1 AMTAVPLRSGGPANA
16 IPGTASALAPTTR
29 VRRFI
34 IRSPHR
40 TEHACNERSIVS
52 RNDLAVREVKERR
65 LKSPP
70 EQRDRST
77 LTLLVESL
85 QDRANP
91 TKTDSGRHACRPI
104 GSDRLHAAGWPMY
117 RPQIDVASRKTNSTR
132 PDLFHGRASRPIT
145 RRFIAGSIC

>member
-1 AMTAVPLRSGGPANA
+1 MPNGVICGGAVEGSNQLGEMVTCHAMTAVPLRSGGPANA
-16 IPGTASALAPTTR
+16 IPGTASELAPTTR

-91 TKTDSGRHACRPI
+91 TKTDSRRHPCRPI
-104 GSDRLHAAGWPMY
+104 GSDRLHAAGWPVY
-117 RPQIDVASRKTNSTR
+117 RPQIRVASRK
-132 PDLFHGRASRPIT
+132 
-145 RRFIAGSIC
+145 